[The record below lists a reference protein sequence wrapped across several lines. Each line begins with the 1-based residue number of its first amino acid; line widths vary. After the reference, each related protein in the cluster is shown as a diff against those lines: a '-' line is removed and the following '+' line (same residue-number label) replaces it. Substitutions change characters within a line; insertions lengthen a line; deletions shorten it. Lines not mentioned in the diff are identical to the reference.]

1 MTKEWGRSRE
11 LAFAAFG
18 LAARI
23 TGDDGRAIESID
35 AASARGA
42 ASDDAFLR
50 LVRDEARRRR
60 PPVAAP
66 GTAPR
71 PAALSEVSYADWAVL
86 ERVAYRG
93 MSVTETPPRAASR
106 CSRCSAARL
115 LLA

>member
-1 MTKEWGRSRE
+1 MTKEWGRSRA

-23 TGDDGRAIESID
+23 TGDDDRAIASID
-35 AASARGA
+35 AASRR
-42 ASDDAFLR
+42 DAVTDGEFLR
-50 LVRDEARRRR
+50 VVRLEARERR

-71 PAALSEVSYADWAVL
+71 PAALSDVSYADWAVL

-93 MSVTETPPRAASR
+93 MSITETAAAVGVER
-106 CSRCSAARL
+106 REA
-115 LLA
+115 